1 MFVRH
6 SPDLGTVVA
15 PLSFLG
21 MRIGTRMTVVRLPS
35 GALVLHSPTP
45 LAASREV
52 VTAEGPVAHIVCP
65 NLYHHLYAGEW
76 AAAFPDAVV
85 HAPKK
90 LRGKRGDLR
99 VDRDLEDATSATF
112 EGALEPVAIAGSMM
126 HETVFVH
133 PASRTLV
140 SADLTEYFTSSDH
153 LPTRLYLK
161 AAGVWGKPTWNRF
174 LRFLYRDKR
183 AARRSI
189 DALLEHDFDRVTIG
203 HGDVIE
209 AGGREAIRSSFT
221 FLG

>member
-6 SPDLGTVVA
+6 TPDLGTFVA
-15 PLSFLG
+15 PFSFLG
-21 MRIGTRMTVVRLPS
+21 MRIGTRMTVIRLPS
-35 GALVLHSPTP
+35 GGLVLHSPTP

-52 VTAEGPVAHIVCP
+52 VAAEGPVAHVVCP
-65 NLYHHLYAGEW
+65 NLYHHLYAAEW

-90 LRGKRGDLR
+90 LRGKRSDLR
-99 VDRDLEDATSATF
+99 VDRDLEDATAATF

-126 HETVFVH
+126 GETVFVH
-133 PASRTLV
+133 GATRTLV

-161 AAGVWGKPTWNRF
+161 AAGVWNKPTWNRF

-189 DALLEHDFDRVTIG
+189 DQLLEHDFDRVTIG

-209 AGGREAIRSSFT
+209 TGGREAIRSSFE